1 MAAPPSV
8 ENSVAVTGLRPLEKT
23 VFIFLSVVLS
33 NSLIK
38 AISSNFAEP
47 TLLELALTKEVAAAA
62 ISCGLERRKFIPF
75 EGLVGTILNSS
86 PLSAFPKKE
95 SLKPLFKKSQPR

>member
-1 MAAPPSV
+1 M
-8 ENSVAVTGLRPLEKT
+8 
-23 VFIFLSVVLS
+23 S

-95 SLKPLFKKSQPR
+95 SLKPSVSKTSLPCTGSVKLGAVIVQRFVSSL